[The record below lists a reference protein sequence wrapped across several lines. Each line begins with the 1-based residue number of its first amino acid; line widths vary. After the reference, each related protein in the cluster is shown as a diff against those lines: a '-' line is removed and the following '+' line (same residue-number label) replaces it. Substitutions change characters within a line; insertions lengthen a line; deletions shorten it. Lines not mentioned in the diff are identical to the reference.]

1 MIEKRI
7 FIHQRLL
14 IDKEKDRNLHFSPHV
29 RLAAASDDGQLSK
42 VTITRFFSKF
52 ECSDP
57 FDMRAP

>member
-7 FIHQRLL
+7 FTHQRLL
-14 IDKEKDRNLHFSPHV
+14 IDKEKDRNLHFSARV

-42 VTITRFFSKF
+42 VTIAWFFSKF
-52 ECSDP
+52 EWSDP